1 MMFFPMDIGIDLGTA
16 SILVYVKG
24 KGIVLQEPTVVA
36 IEKDTNRMLAVG
48 EAARRMIRRT
58 PGNIVA
64 IRPPAEWCHRRLR
77 YYRRHVEAFYQQG
90 MRRRLFYDPDHG
102 LYSSG
107 VTTVEKGPW
116 WKLLCG
122 LGPGKPI

>member
-1 MMFFPMDIGIDLGTA
+1 MFFPMDIGIDLGTA

-48 EAARRMIRRT
+48 EAARRMIGRT

-64 IRPPAEWCHRRLR
+64 IRPLQNGVIADYDITE
-77 YYRRHVEAFYQQG
+77 G
-90 MRRRLFYDPDHG
+90 MLKHFISKVCGRRLFLRPRIM
-102 LYSSG
+102 
-107 VTTVEKGPW
+107 V
-116 WKLLCG
+116 C
-122 LGPGKPI
+122 